1 MTGGGGGGGGGARTV
16 DAGRHVAEEQGD
28 DVDTAGHLVLGRYF

>member
-1 MTGGGGGGGGGARTV
+1 MTGYKGGGGGGG